1 MVEGAMHNVIVDV
14 RDEEWKEQRVEFQLK
29 QERERCPRTVGKV
42 ATKNNRKAKVSG

>member
-14 RDEEWKEQRVEFQLK
+14 RDEKWKEQGVEFQLK

-42 ATKNNRKAKVSG
+42 ATKNNRRAKVSG